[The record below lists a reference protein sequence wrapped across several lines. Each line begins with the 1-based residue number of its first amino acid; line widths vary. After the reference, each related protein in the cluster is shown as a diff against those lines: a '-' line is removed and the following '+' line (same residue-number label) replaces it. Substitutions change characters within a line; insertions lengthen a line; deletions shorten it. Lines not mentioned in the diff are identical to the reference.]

1 MGLLSF
7 LFGGSKKQDRIIKAL
22 QAGAKIVD
30 VRNPDEFKQGHAKV
44 AVNIPLGNLSK
55 KTAQLQKEN
64 QPIILCC
71 RSGARARNAA
81 SILQGVGIKSINA
94 GAWQTVAKL
103 Q

>member
-7 LFGGSKKQDRIIKAL
+7 LFGGSKKQDRIIEAL

-30 VRNPDEFKQGHAKV
+30 VRNPDEFKQGHAKG
-44 AVNIPLGNLSK
+44 AVNIPLGNLGK
-55 KTAQLQKEN
+55 KTAQLQEEN

-71 RSGARARNAA
+71 RSGVRAGNAA

>member
-7 LFGGSKKQDRIIKAL
+7 LFGGSKKQDRIIEAL

-30 VRNPDEFKQGHAKV
+30 VRNPDEFKQGHAKG
-44 AVNIPLGNLSK
+44 AVNIPLGNLGK

-64 QPIILCC
+64 QLIILCC
-71 RSGARARNAA
+71 RSGARAGNAA

>member
-7 LFGGSKKQDRIIKAL
+7 LFGGSKKQDRIIEAL
-22 QAGAKIVD
+22 QAGANIVD
-30 VRNPDEFKQGHAKV
+30 VRNTDEFKQGHAKG
-44 AVNIPLGNLSK
+44 AVNIPLGNLGK

-71 RSGARARNAA
+71 RSGARAGNAA

>member
-7 LFGGSKKQDRIIKAL
+7 LLGGSKKQDRILEAL

-30 VRNPDEFKQGHAKV
+30 VRTPGEFKQGHAKG
-44 AVNIPLGNLSK
+44 AVNIPLANMGQ

-64 QPIILCC
+64 QSIILCC
-71 RSGARARNAA
+71 RSGARAGNAA
-81 SILQGVGIKSINA
+81 SILQGAGIETINA

>member
-7 LFGGSKKQDRIIKAL
+7 LFGGSKKQDRIIEAL

-30 VRNPDEFKQGHAKV
+30 VRNPDEFKQGHAKG
-44 AVNIPLGNLSK
+44 AVNIPLGNLGK
-55 KTAQLQKEN
+55 KAAQLQKEN

-71 RSGARARNAA
+71 RSGARAGNAA

>member
-7 LFGGSKKQDRIIKAL
+7 LFGGSKKQDRIIEAL

-30 VRNPDEFKQGHAKV
+30 VRNPDEFKPGHAKG
-44 AVNIPLGNLSK
+44 AVNIPLGNLGK
-55 KTAQLQKEN
+55 KTGQLQTEN

-71 RSGARARNAA
+71 RSGARAGNAA

>member
-7 LFGGSKKQDRIIKAL
+7 LFGGSKKQDRIIEAL

-30 VRNPDEFKQGHAKV
+30 VRTPGEFKQGHAKG
-44 AVNIPLGNLSK
+44 AVNIPLGNLAQ

-71 RSGARARNAA
+71 RSGARAGNAA
-81 SILQGVGIKSINA
+81 SILQGVGIQSINA
-94 GAWQTVAKL
+94 GAWQTVSKL

>member
-7 LFGGSKKQDRIIKAL
+7 LFGGSKKQDRIIEAL

-30 VRNPDEFKQGHAKV
+30 VRTPGEFRQGHAKG
-44 AVNIPLGNLSK
+44 AVNIPLGNLAQ

-71 RSGARARNAA
+71 RSGARASNAA
-81 SILQGVGIKSINA
+81 SILQGVGIQSINA

>member
-7 LFGGSKKQDRIIKAL
+7 LFGGSKKQDCIIEAL

-30 VRNPDEFKQGHAKV
+30 VRTPGEFRQGHAKG
-44 AVNIPLGNLSK
+44 AVNIPLGNLAQ

-71 RSGARARNAA
+71 RSGARAGNAA
-81 SILQGVGIKSINA
+81 SILQGVGIQSINA

>member
-7 LFGGSKKQDRIIKAL
+7 LFGGSKKQDRIIEAL

-30 VRNPDEFKQGHAKV
+30 VRTPGEFRQGHAKG
-44 AVNIPLGNLSK
+44 AVNIPLGNLAQ

-71 RSGARARNAA
+71 RSGARAGNAA
-81 SILQGVGIKSINA
+81 SILQGVGIQSINA
-94 GAWQTVAKL
+94 GPWQTVAKL

>member
-7 LFGGSKKQDRIIKAL
+7 LFGGSNKQDRIIEAL

-30 VRNPDEFKQGHAKV
+30 VRTPGEFRQGHAKG
-44 AVNIPLGNLSK
+44 AVNIPLGNLAQ

-71 RSGARARNAA
+71 RSGARAGNAA
-81 SILQGVGIKSINA
+81 SILQGVGIPSINA

>member
-1 MGLLSF
+1 
-7 LFGGSKKQDRIIKAL
+7 
-22 QAGAKIVD
+22 
-30 VRNPDEFKQGHAKV
+30 
-44 AVNIPLGNLSK
+44 LGNLGK

-71 RSGARARNAA
+71 RSGARAGNAA